1 MKALIYKEL
10 KLAMHPICYLF
21 VFLFPLM
28 VFIPNFPLGIGFIY
42 ILTNYPVLFLG
53 ANKGQQSNDL
63 LYSTLLPVR
72 KKDIVL
78 ARMIIVLLMQIAFIL
93 VMSTLYPLEYYIQS
107 TVRAMNPDQPNLF
120 VNAGLSI
127 DSYVLCVAIA
137 VVGYAIADLIFF
149 PIYYKQGKSIVMST
163 LLTIFG
169 FVLFI
174 GLFTIILPYIPGF
187 EFMNKQSIGVQF
199 ICLGAAI
206 GISILIHILVYKISS
221 KRLEKVDF

>member
-78 ARMIIVLLMQIAFIL
+78 ARMMTVLLMQIAFIL
-93 VMSTLYPLEYYIQS
+93 VMSALYPLEYCIQS

-137 VVGYAIADLIFF
+137 IVGYAIADLIFF

-174 GLFTIILPYIPGF
+174 GLFTIILPYVPGF